1 MATIIF
7 LCNSTSNRELPSL
20 IKSEI
25 SSGKYHRLWWSC
37 WNSRFIKV
45 GDRAYLQ
52 SSGNVGK
59 NPSGFIAAGHVIAA
73 PKSQQ
78 LKELNSSQYSDLS
91 EAYSDYRAGRF
102 FVYIQIDSVVDF
114 DCPLEQKEV
123 KKRLKYEKI
132 EGVNFNFGRGGARF
146 DSKAADSLDSAWDD
160 HSRQQH
166 RLKKG
171 RRLVDVFVDQ
181 GDDFKK
187 NKEYLSAINAYE
199 KAFKI
204 VPNYSMAKNR
214 IDDCKRQL
222 QKVNPPVV
230 PPPVVPPPP
239 NDELSLAREKLDKE
253 NFFSFKSDI
262 EAHQRI
268 IVSIARRQGQ
278 SKFRQDLL
286 KAYSSKCA
294 ITDFDAEAALE
305 AAHIIPY
312 IETENNHPSN
322 GLLLRADL
330 HTLFDLN
337 LIAINPKTMRV
348 HISPI
353 LKETQY
359 KTIDGKELQ
368 LPEDEKCHP
377 NAQFLEQRFVQ
388 CEWCKNL

>member
-1 MATIIF
+1 MATIVF
-7 LCNSTSNRELPSL
+7 LCNSSINRELPNS
-20 IKSEI
+20 IKSKI
-25 SSGKYHRLWWSC
+25 SLGDYYRLSWSC

-59 NPSGFIAAGHVIAA
+59 NPSGFIAAGHIIAA
-73 PKSQQ
+73 SKHKQ
-78 LKELNSSQYSDLS
+78 LKELNSKKYSDLS
-91 EAYSDYRAGRF
+91 EAYSENRAGRLY
-102 FVYIQIDSVVDF
+102 VYIQIDSVVDF

-123 KKRLKYEKI
+123 KKLLESQKI

-146 DSKAADSLDSAWDD
+146 DSKAADSLDSAWYE
-160 HSRQQH
+160 HSRKH
-166 RLKKG
+166 HSLGKG
-171 RRLVDVFVDQ
+171 RRLVDIFIDQ
-181 GDDFKK
+181 GDVFKK
-187 NKEYLSAINAYE
+187 KTEYHSAINAYE
-199 KAFKI
+199 LAFKI
-204 VPNYSMAKNR
+204 VPNYPMAKNR

-222 QKVNPPVV
+222 EKV
-230 PPPVVPPPP
+230 PPPKK
-239 NDELSLAREKLDKE
+239 DELSLAREKLDQE

-278 SKFRQDLL
+278 SKFRQLL
-286 KAYSSKCA
+286 LEAYSSKCA

-337 LIAINPKTMRV
+337 LIAINPKIMRV
-348 HISPI
+348 HISPT
-353 LKETQY
+353 LQ
-359 KTIDGKELQ
+359 KTEYRSIEGKELRVT
-368 LPEDEKCHP
+368 ENEMYRP
-377 NAQFLEQRFVQ
+377 NLQSLEQRFVQ
-388 CEWCKNL
+388 CEWCKNI

>member
-7 LCNSTSNRELPSL
+7 LCDSIRNTELPSL

-37 WNSRFIKV
+37 GNSRFIKV

-52 SSGNVGK
+52 SSGNVGNK
-59 NPSGFIAAGHVIAA
+59 PSGFIAAGHVIAA

-78 LKELNSSQYSDLS
+78 LKELNRSKYSDLS
-91 EAYSDYRAGRF
+91 EAYLKDRAGRL

-114 DCPLEQKEV
+114 NCPLEQKKLRTMPEFQ
-123 KKRLKYEKI
+123 
-132 EGVNFNFGRGGARF
+132 GVNFNFRGGGARF
-146 DSKAADSLDSAWDD
+146 NSKAAASLDSEWEK
-160 HSRQQH
+160 HSLIQQRQG
-166 RLKKG
+166 RG
-171 RRLVDVFVDQ
+171 RRLVDVFVER
-181 GDDFKK
+181 GDDLKK
-187 NKEYLSAINAYE
+187 NKEYQAAINTYE
-199 KAFKI
+199 LAFKVFPEYAI
-204 VPNYSMAKNR
+204 AKNR
-214 IDDCKRQL
+214 IKDCKKKL
-222 QKVNPPVV
+222 EIVNPPVV
-230 PPPVVPPPP
+230 NPPVVNPPEK
-239 NDELSLAREKLDKE
+239 DELSLAREELSKE

-268 IVSIARRQGQ
+268 IGSIARRQGQ
-278 SKFRQDLL
+278 SKFRQLL
-286 KAYSSKCA
+286 LDAYSGKCA
-294 ITDFDAEAALE
+294 ITNFDAEAALE

-348 HISPI
+348 HISPT
-353 LKETQY
+353 LK
-359 KTIDGKELQ
+359 KTEYCSIEGKELRV
-368 LPEDEKCHP
+368 PKDEKCRP